1 MKLRTESANGA
12 SKLDAPRIDRPARA
26 VRRGTLLAAACAAVV
41 LALAPTASAALK
53 PLLTATGAG
62 STVTLQYSQT
72 ASNDGA
78 AILAFYAPSTYTAK
92 LPTTV
97 GSIVGTATGTATAT
111 DVRGTSMPLDG
122 TIRVASPTTPL
133 VAGSSTTIGDAA
145 RACAGPGE
153 LAATWSLTLRTF
165 DQTIPLALGVQRL
178 TSGPMSG
185 GVAFFL
191 CPPPADVP
199 AGTAGRAPLGLKI
212 VRLTLRLTGAFT
224 VPAGTHVWHL
234 KATPYSPGTAVP
246 SAAGAAEAEAGHGS
260 PQQLTL
266 AAKAAGA
273 NRSSVSGRLTLAGKG
288 VAGRTVRILARGK
301 QVGTARTTASG
312 AFGTSIALKGAPA
325 ILTAKAIVPARYLVP
340 CAQPAFAPI
349 PCTTSIVS
357 GFAASASARVR

>member
-1 MKLRTESANGA
+1 VKLRPISASGA
-12 SKLDAPRIDRPARA
+12 PKTGAPTIGQPVRTP
-26 VRRGTLLAAACAAVV
+26 RRGALAAAVGAIA
-41 LALAPTASAALK
+41 LALAPSASGALT

-62 STVTLQYSQT
+62 STVTLAYSQT
-72 ASNDGA
+72 AASDGA

-97 GSIVGTATGTATAT
+97 GATVGTATGTATAA

-122 TIRVASPTTPL
+122 TIRVAAAATPL
-133 VAGSSTTIGDAA
+133 VAGGSTTVGDAA
-145 RACAGPGE
+145 RACTGPGE

-185 GVAFFL
+185 ATAFFL

-199 AGTAGRAPLGLKI
+199 TGSAGRAPLGLEI

-234 KATPYSPGTAVP
+234 RSTPYTPGAATPNT
-246 SAAGAAEAEAGHGS
+246 AGAAEAEAAHGT
-260 PQQLTL
+260 PGQLTL
-266 AAKAAGA
+266 AAKPAGA

-288 VAGRTVRILARGK
+288 VAGRTVRILSGGK
-301 QVGTARTTASG
+301 QVGTARTNSSG
-312 AFGTSIALKGAPA
+312 AFGTNVLLEGARA
-325 ILTAKAIVPARYLVP
+325 SLTAKAVVPARYLVP
-340 CAQPAFAPI
+340 CARPAFAPI